1 MLREEPL
8 CCFWMDDLAQGA
20 SQELKM
26 MAVIPIELGLG
37 KEKLSFSLEVI
48 VICSELA

>member
-26 MAVIPIELGLG
+26 MAVIPIELGVG
-37 KEKLSFSLEVI
+37 KGFSFL
-48 VICSELA
+48 LK